1 MKIQVYSNS
10 NYISISFFKID
21 LMKVYQL
28 FEYMNIDYVSILLDE
43 SNEYIFEKYILID
56 DFIDQISNVNS
67 SIVVFDGRVE
77 SCSIDKELDILMNK
91 KILVDINL
99 GENRTFII
107 INTNNIMITK
117 EEIKKL
123 FKQQITFTIKI
134 RQVYSMSRPIFFIK
148 IF

>member
-1 MKIQVYSNS
+1 MKIQVYSNG
-10 NYISISFFKID
+10 NYINISFFKID

-43 SNEYIFEKYILID
+43 SNEYIFKKYILID
-56 DFIDQISNVNS
+56 DFINHISNVNS
-67 SIVVFDGRVE
+67 SLIVFDGRVE

-99 GENRTFII
+99 GENRTSII

-117 EEIKKL
+117 EEIKKYL
-123 FKQQITFTIKI
+123 ISKLLSQAKQG
-134 RQVYSMSRPIFFIK
+134 
-148 IF
+148 

>member
-21 LMKVYQL
+21 WMKVYQL

-56 DFIDQISNVNS
+56 DFIDYISNANS

-99 GENRTFII
+99 GENRIFSI

-117 EEIKKL
+117 EEIKKI
-123 FKQQITFTIKI
+123 FK
-134 RQVYSMSRPIFFIK
+134 
-148 IF
+148 